1 MNYIKKISDKF
12 GNREE
17 FRKVHFVGIGG
28 AGLSAMARILYE
40 MGYDVSGS
48 DIKESNN
55 TKRLWKFGMDV
66 KIGHDSKNVIGKD
79 VLVISTAISED
90 NCEVIAAKELGINVY
105 SRAKMLEWISSHFR
119 TIAISGTHGKTTTTS
134 MIALLLEWSD
144 LDPTIIVG
152 GELNDI
158 GSNAKYGKGEYC
170 VVEADE
176 SDGTFLQIKPEIAVV
191 TNVEDDHL
199 DYYKSK
205 EKIDKAFRQY
215 INSVS
220 ANGLAIINGDDPSI
234 LSMIDKIDRRYITY
248 GLKEGNDVRAI
259 DIKIDGFKSKFEA
272 KLDGEQ
278 FPIKLKVPG
287 EHNIYNALATISV
300 GKYLGIPAEKISFTL
315 SQFVGAQRRFDVI
328 DSPDKVTII
337 DDYAHHPTEISA
349 TLRAA
354 NNKKHNRLIS
364 VFQPHRYT
372 RTNLLHDKFGNSFD
386 YADLCLITKI
396 YSAGEEP
403 IPGVTSK
410 LIVDSII
417 RRNYRKQ
424 IIYLPQKKNIIN
436 YLIKNVETDD
446 IVVVMGA
453 GDIYTVA
460 YDLLKK
466 LQV

>member
-1 MNYIKKISDKF
+1 MSNKLRNKK
-12 GNREE
+12 E
-17 FRKVHFVGIGG
+17 FRKVHFAGIGG
-28 AGLSAMARILYE
+28 AGLSAMAIILHE

-48 DIKESNN
+48 DIKESHN
-55 TKRLWKFGMDV
+55 TKRLWKFGIDV
-66 KIGHDSKNVIGKD
+66 KIGHDKKNVVGKD
-79 VLVISTAISED
+79 LLVISTAIPED
-90 NCEVIAAKELGINVY
+90 NCEVIAANELGINVY
-105 SRAKMLEWISSHFR
+105 SRAKMLQWISSHYR

-176 SDGTFLQIKPEIAVV
+176 SDGTFLKIKPEVAVV

-199 DYYKSK
+199 DYYKNK
-205 EKIDKAFRQY
+205 EQIDKAFNQY

-220 ANGLAIINGDDPSI
+220 DNGLAIINGDDPSI
-234 LSMIDKIDRRYITY
+234 LSMIDKIERRYITY
-248 GLKEGNDVRAI
+248 GLKKGNDVRAI
-259 DIKIDGFKSKFEA
+259 DIKMDEFKSKFEA
-272 KLDGEQ
+272 KLNGEQ

-287 EHNIYNALATISV
+287 EHNIYNALATISL
-300 GKYLGIPAEKISFTL
+300 GKYFGISDEKISFTL
-315 SQFVGAQRRFDVI
+315 SQFVGAQRRFDVLEG
-328 DSPDKVTII
+328 PDKVTII

-372 RTNLLHDKFGNSFD
+372 RTNLLHYKFGESFD
-386 YADLCLITKI
+386 YADLCLITQI

-417 RRNYRKQ
+417 RRNYKKQ
-424 IIYLPQKKNIIN
+424 VIYLPEKRDIIN
-436 YLIKNVETDD
+436 YLVKNIETDD

-460 YDLLKK
+460 YDLLKR